1 MPPDIQKLVDRIES
15 QRDDL
20 LKSFRSFSQDQFNK
34 APAPGRWSAAEIL
47 SHLIAA
53 ERLSLAYMQKKV
65 QGIESA
71 SISGPWEEI
80 KMAALKVSQRLPGLK
95 FKAPKHVVENTAR
108 YRDLVSIESEWVKVR
123 ADLRA
128 LLEKIPQEKLNRLI
142 YKHPVAGYLN
152 ARHAVAFFHEHIR
165 HHLAQLRSIQKK

>member
-20 LKSFRSFSQDQFNK
+20 LQSFRSLSQDQFNK
-34 APAPGRWSAAEIL
+34 SPSPGRWSAAEVL
-47 SHLIAA
+47 SHIIAA

-71 SISGPWEEI
+71 AISGPWEEI
-80 KMAALKVSQRLPGLK
+80 KMAILKASQRLPGLK
-95 FKAPKHVVENTAR
+95 FKAPKRLVENTAL
-108 YRDLVSIESEWVKVR
+108 YRDLASIESEWVKVR
-123 ADLRA
+123 TDLRG

-152 ARHAVAFFHEHIR
+152 VRHAVDFFHEHIH
-165 HHLAQLRSIQKK
+165 HHLTQLRNLQKK